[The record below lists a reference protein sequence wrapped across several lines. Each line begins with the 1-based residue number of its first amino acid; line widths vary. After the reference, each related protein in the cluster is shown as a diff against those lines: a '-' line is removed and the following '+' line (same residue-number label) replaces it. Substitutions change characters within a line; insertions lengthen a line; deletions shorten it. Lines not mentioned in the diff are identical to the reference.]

1 MIYTV
6 LLTDGT
12 VGTID
17 SDTLDG
23 QSAECFIGERV
34 TVHLHDENGNALEV
48 EGLLEEVL
56 EEKTY

>member
-6 LLTDGT
+6 LLETGT

-23 QSAECFIGERV
+23 QSANDFIGERV
-34 TVHLHDENGNALEV
+34 TAHLHDENGNPVEV
-48 EGLLEEVL
+48 QGTLVEVL
-56 EEKTY
+56 EEAGY